1 MFPFEIIVF
10 SFILGN
16 RRRKLRFS
24 ATRLSCRET
33 RTDICP
39 RRNGAFSLRVLS
51 VSFGTTFFSLVEERN
66 IFRDP
71 DFDAAIR
78 FLFFPP
84 CPELERPVERQRQ
97 RWRTLSALTFSIY
110 LLFRSAILTAE
121 MSRGKRAECARG
133 SEIEIVVLHFA
144 RLQHDAYYF
153 NERCS
158 LPSGYLIGRPARQR
172 NGTITSNLPVSF
184 STLHEYFY
192 SPRNPLMYE
201 YFPK

>member
-1 MFPFEIIVF
+1 MIVLLLFQKIVEESSNFRRLVYRQSRNSNRYLFPGEMALSHSGFFPFLPERHF
-10 SFILGN
+10 SH
-16 RRRKLRFS
+16 
-24 ATRLSCRET
+24 
-33 RTDICP
+33 
-39 RRNGAFSLRVLS
+39 
-51 VSFGTTFFSLVEERN
+51 VEV

-71 DFDAAIR
+71 DFDAGVS
-78 FLFFPP
+78 FPFFFPPP
-84 CPELERPVERQRQ
+84 CPELARPVERRRT

-121 MSRGKRAECARG
+121 MSRGECTECARS

-172 NGTITSNLPVSF
+172 DGAIISNLSVSF

-192 SPRNPLMYE
+192 LPQNSFTCK
-201 YFPK
+201 YFLK